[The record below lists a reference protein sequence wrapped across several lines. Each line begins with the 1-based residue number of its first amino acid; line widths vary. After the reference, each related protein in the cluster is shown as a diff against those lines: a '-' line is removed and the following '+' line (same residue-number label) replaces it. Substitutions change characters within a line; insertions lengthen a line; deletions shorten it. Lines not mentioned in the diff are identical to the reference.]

1 MRAIRQAWMAVF
13 AMDDLDHRLIAALRH
28 DARAPVAA
36 LAQQLG
42 VSRGTVT
49 NRMSKLERDGVIT
62 GYTVRLRPDA
72 APDEIRAWTGLAV
85 EGNQY
90 DVVRALLGEP
100 GVAALH
106 DTNGRWDLLVELR
119 VADLDALSRTLERI
133 RAIPGISASETSMH
147 LRTFRG

>member
-1 MRAIRQAWMAVF
+1 MTIC

-28 DARAPVAA
+28 DARAAVAT

-49 NRMSKLERDGVIT
+49 NRIAKLERDGVIT

-72 APDEIRAWTGLAV
+72 APDEIRAWTSLAV

-100 GVAALH
+100 GVVALH

-133 RAIPGISASETSMH
+133 RAIPGISASETSVH